1 MSLSK
6 RRAATLAAMSI
17 IAVSLLVGTVYLL
30 VPSDLPIST
39 RTIAAFALGTQ
50 DEVQAR
56 ARALSG
62 SASAMFI
69 EGMKLQFKFLN
80 GSTETIWDF
89 GQSDVNEWPNFSI
102 PECVGE
108 LNSTDIV
115 EIHLDRTLTLCI
127 GGDSPIIATLLTS
140 DCTVH
145 SYLMGETTVDL
156 GVLNVTDELM
166 GGVSSQTSQPP
177 FFARGK
183 YLTYPHAINPQWT
196 NTGCW
201 NDYRGF
207 PEDFPPAWQIDSAQI
222 QNILLNASGPAIINF
237 KMDLSVNVDYKSM
250 TDDGNVTS
258 SESGTAQWSGT
269 WGTFQLLHEG
279 DKLIGLTYNFTNIGL
294 DAILT

>member
-1 MSLSK
+1 MSLSR

-89 GQSDVNEWPNFSI
+89 GQSDVNGWPNFSI
-102 PECVGE
+102 PRCEGE

-115 EIHLDRTLTLCI
+115 EVHLDRTLTLCI
-127 GGDSPIIATLLTS
+127 GGDSPIIATLLTAN
-140 DCTVH
+140 CTVH
-145 SYLMGETTVDL
+145 SDLVGETTVDL
-156 GVLNVTDELM
+156 GVLNVTDERM
-166 GGVSSQTSQPP
+166 GGVSSQVSQPP
-177 FFARGK
+177 FFGRK
-183 YLTYPHAINPQWT
+183 YQAPYNAIPQWT

-207 PEDFPPAWQIDSAQI
+207 PEDFPPAWQINSTQI
-222 QNILLNASGPAIINF
+222 QNIFLNASRPAIISF
-237 KMDLSVNVDYKSM
+237 KMDLSINVDYKSM
-250 TDDGNVTS
+250 TNDGNVTS

-269 WGTFQLLHEG
+269 WGTLQLLHEG
-279 DKLIGLTYNFTNIGL
+279 DNLTGLTYNFTNIGL
-294 DAILT
+294 DAILR

>member
-1 MSLSK
+1 
-6 RRAATLAAMSI
+6 
-17 IAVSLLVGTVYLL
+17 
-30 VPSDLPIST
+30 
-39 RTIAAFALGTQ
+39 
-50 DEVQAR
+50 
-56 ARALSG
+56 
-62 SASAMFI
+62 MFI

-108 LNSTDIV
+108 LNSTNIV
-115 EIHLDRTLTLCI
+115 EIHLDRTLTLCT

-145 SYLMGETTVDL
+145 SDLVGEIAVDL
-156 GVLNVTDELM
+156 GVLNVTNERM
-166 GGVSSQTSQPP
+166 GGVSSQVSQPP
-177 FFARGK
+177 FFGRK
-183 YLTYPHAINPQWT
+183 YLGYNATPDWT
-196 NTGCW
+196 NTGYW

-222 QNILLNASGPAIINF
+222 QNILLNASGPAIISF

-250 TDDGNVTS
+250 TNDGNVTS

-269 WGTFQLLHEG
+269 WGTLQLLHEG
-279 DKLIGLTYNFTNIGL
+279 DNLIGLTYNFTNIRL
-294 DAILT
+294 DAILR